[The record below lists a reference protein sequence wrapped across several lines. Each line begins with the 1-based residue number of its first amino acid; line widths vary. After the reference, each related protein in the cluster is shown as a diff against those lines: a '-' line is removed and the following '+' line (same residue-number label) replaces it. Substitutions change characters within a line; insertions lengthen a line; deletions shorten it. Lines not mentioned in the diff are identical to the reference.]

1 MSAAAPALPAP
12 RQVGWFDLAAVIRLN
27 RLCFPD
33 PYPVSRFASFLL
45 TPRCYILAIGPASDL
60 RGYAVVSHQTYPAPP
75 RLVAEVT
82 SIATHPDARRQ
93 GVARA
98 LLREIFRREAAAGL
112 GQLYLQV
119 AVSNQPA
126 QTLYASLGFV
136 RDRRLPKYY
145 QTGEDAW
152 LMVRALAPE
161 TLPD

>member
-1 MSAAAPALPAP
+1 MSAVSAVPPAP
-12 RQVGWFDLAAVIRLN
+12 RQVGWLDLAAVIRLN

-33 PYPVSRFASFLL
+33 PYSVSRFAGFLL
-45 TPRCYILAIGPASDL
+45 TPRCYILAVGPASDL
-60 RGYAVVSHQTYPAPP
+60 RGYVVVSHQTYPAPP

-93 GVARA
+93 GVAR
-98 LLREIFRREAAAGL
+98 LLLNEVCQREAAVGI

-119 AVSNQPA
+119 AVSNLAA

-145 QTGEDAW
+145 QSGEDAW
-152 LMVRALAPE
+152 LMVRALEPE
-161 TLPD
+161 TRPD